1 MWMSKVSVSFQMNA
15 ACVEAEQEAEW
26 LTDLTALRNPLP
38 LSKVLE
44 HLA

>member
-1 MWMSKVSVSFQMNA
+1 MFKVSVSLQMNA
-15 ACVEAEQEAEW
+15 ACVEAEQEAKW

-44 HLA
+44 HFA

>member
-1 MWMSKVSVSFQMNA
+1 MFMSKVSGRLQMNA

-26 LTDLTALRNPLP
+26 LTNSAALRNHLP

-44 HLA
+44 HFA